1 MSSDSSAASGI
12 GLPRGRELD
21 LPGLPDEARDV
32 LRREPDA
39 DGDPGAAGNEGE
51 AGEASV
57 LWRSV
62 NLHFP
67 DLTDCP
73 AAQRAEKLQDHILA
87 TAVMRGELA
96 RLRLEAHVALR
107 DKRREWDHLLH
118 GVTGKSKAELERRA
132 RQQNPKLYD
141 AIEDAKWTIA
151 RATEEMDRHGGT
163 EYESASRAYTLLS
176 GG

>member
-1 MSSDSSAASGI
+1 MLGQETLAP
-12 GLPRGRELD
+12 PRH
-21 LPGLPDEARDV
+21 DV
-32 LRREPDA
+32 SVA
-39 DGDPGAAGNEGE
+39 DDVKEERAQPEQG
-51 AGEASV
+51 SV

-67 DLTDCP
+67 KLGELQG
-73 AAQRAEKLQDHILA
+73 AQKAEALSDHISN

-96 RLRLEAHVALR
+96 QLRLEAHIGLKEAR
-107 DKRREWDHLLH
+107 AEWDDLLPVS
-118 GVTGKSKAELERRA
+118 GRSKADADRR
-132 RQQNPKLYD
+132 RRDMRPDLHKR
-141 AIEDAKWTIA
+141 IEDAKWTIH